1 MSNKTKQIQI
11 RVSPAEKAAI
21 ERLATSA
28 GMDLSTYLRTRAL
41 PAHRERFDEL
51 VGRLEDADPSDRS
64 YVLAELN
71 DLLAGLASAELSE
84 AVRGAEVEALPPY
97 ERNYVAAMVEQAC
110 ARKGE
115 EHPEWTSAVSP
126 LDRPRFVVELES
138 LRPHL
143 LRASPVPFK
152 RRNIFIDATIGDR
165 A

>member
-1 MSNKTKQIQI
+1 
-11 RVSPAEKAAI
+11 
-21 ERLATSA
+21 
-28 GMDLSTYLRTRAL
+28 
-41 PAHRERFDEL
+41 
-51 VGRLEDADPSDRS
+51 
-64 YVLAELN
+64 
-71 DLLAGLASAELSE
+71 
-84 AVRGAEVEALPPY
+84 
-97 ERNYVAAMVEQAC
+97 MVEQAC

>member
-1 MSNKTKQIQI
+1 MSAKTTQIQI

-21 ERLATSA
+21 ERLAASA

-41 PAHRERFDEL
+41 PVHRERFDGL
-51 VGRLEDADPSDRS
+51 VRRLEDADPSDRS

-71 DLLAGLASAELSE
+71 DLLAGLTSTELSE
-84 AVRGAEVEALPPY
+84 AVRGAEVGALPPY

-110 ARKGE
+110 ARKGVPP
-115 EHPEWTSAVSP
+115 PEWTSAVAP
-126 LDRPRFVVELES
+126 LEEPRFIVELES

-165 A
+165 V

>member
-1 MSNKTKQIQI
+1 MPTKTTQIQI

-21 ERLATSA
+21 ERLAAMA

-41 PAHRERFDEL
+41 PAHRERFVEL
-51 VGRLEDADPSDRS
+51 VGHLKDAGPSDRS
-64 YVLAELN
+64 FVLAELN
-71 DLLAGLASAELSE
+71 DLLAGLTSAELSE
-84 AVRGAEVEALPPY
+84 AVEEAEVGALPPY

-110 ARKGE
+110 ARKGV
-115 EHPEWTSAVSP
+115 PPPKWASAVAP

-165 A
+165 V

>member
-1 MSNKTKQIQI
+1 MSSKTKQIQI

-21 ERLATSA
+21 ERLAASA

-51 VGRLEDADPSDRS
+51 VGHLEGADPCDRS
-64 YVLAELN
+64 YILAELN
-71 DLLAGLASAELSE
+71 DLLAGLTSAELSE
-84 AVRGAEVEALPPY
+84 AVRGVEVEALPPY

-110 ARKGE
+110 ARKGV
-115 EHPEWTSAVSP
+115 EHPEWTSAVPP

-152 RRNIFIDATIGDR
+152 RRNIFIDATVGDR
-165 A
+165 V

>member
-1 MSNKTKQIQI
+1 MSTKTTQIQI

-21 ERLATSA
+21 ERLAASA

-51 VGRLEDADPSDRS
+51 VRQLEDADPSDRS
-64 YVLAELN
+64 YVMAELN
-71 DLLAGLASAELSE
+71 DLLTGLTSAELSE
-84 AVRGAEVEALPPY
+84 AVGGAEVEALPPY

-110 ARKGE
+110 ARRAV
-115 EHPEWTSAVSP
+115 EHPEWTSAVPP

-165 A
+165 V